1 MTQRPIQNFR
11 GCSAL
16 LVMLED
22 RNQQTLRNI
31 LARLGVSANH
41 FDPQGNAGDLKAST
55 AAADIVFVDADM
67 LDAQFVP
74 VVASS
79 TLPIVA
85 LIGIESPSR
94 LQRAF
99 DIEPSAVLMKPV
111 RSNGVYTSL
120 FFAFNEK
127 QRRQQVLGKLSSIQ
141 ERQGARRIVVKA
153 IIHLMQS
160 FGFNDEEAY
169 RYLRKESMSK
179 RISVEELSA
188 QILTSKAT
196 SIDKK
201 TTA

>member
-1 MTQRPIQNFR
+1 MTSRPVQNFR

-16 LVMLED
+16 LVMPED
-22 RNQQTLRNI
+22 RNQQALRNI
-31 LARLGVSANH
+31 LGRLGVSPHH
-41 FDPQGNAGDLKAST
+41 FDPQGSAGDLKTAI

-74 VVASS
+74 AVASS
-79 TLPIVA
+79 LLPVVA
-85 LIGIESPSR
+85 VIGIESPSR

-111 RSNGVYTSL
+111 KSNGVYTAL

-127 QRRQQVLGKLSSIQ
+127 QRRQQVQGKLASIQ

-153 IIHLMQS
+153 IIQLMQS

-188 QILTSKAT
+188 QILTSKTT

>member
-1 MTQRPIQNFR
+1 MTQRPVQNFR

-16 LVMLED
+16 LVMAED
-22 RNQQTLRNI
+22 RNHQALRNI
-31 LARLGVSANH
+31 LGRLGATANH
-41 FDPQGNAGDLKAST
+41 FDPLGNSGDLNASI

-67 LDAQFVP
+67 LDIQFVP

-79 TLPIVA
+79 TLPVVA

-111 RSNGVYTSL
+111 RSNGVYTAL
-120 FFAFNEK
+120 FFAFNER
-127 QRRQQVLGKLSSIQ
+127 QRRQQLLGKLATIQ

-153 IIHLMQS
+153 ILHLMQS

-179 RISVEELSA
+179 RIPVEELAA
-188 QILTSKAT
+188 QILTNKGK